1 MPDNN
6 NIPVDATNPASW
18 TTIEKRT
25 VEFDADTRKLDE
37 KIFNSEKLGKQF
49 SFNLLNAFD
58 AIAIKGKSLESVF
71 KSLALSLSSSIL
83 KQAFAPLQ
91 QGLAKQF
98 SGLFGGLLPYANGGV
113 LRGGTP
119 VPFASGGVISSPI
132 AFPLSGGRTG
142 IAGERGAEAIM
153 PLTRGPDGRLG
164 VSAQGG
170 GGPSITINI
179 STPDVESFSR
189 SQTQVAAMIA
199 RAASLG
205 QRNL

>member
-1 MPDNN
+1 MNDPTS
-6 NIPVDATNPASW
+6 ATTNPNDPASW
-18 TTIEKRT
+18 NT
-25 VEFDADTRKLDE
+25 VTERYVYVKADTKQAEDAL
-37 KIFNSEKLGKQF
+37 FNVENLGKRV
-49 SFNLLNAFD
+49 SANLVSGLEGVALR
-58 AIAIKGKSLESVF
+58 GKSLESVL
-71 KSLALSLSSSIL
+71 KSLALSFSSAIL
-83 KQAFAPLQ
+83 KQAMAPLQ
-91 QGLAKQF
+91 NALSGQVAGLLQ
-98 SGLFGGLLPYANGGV
+98 GLLPFANGGV

-142 IAGERGAEAIM
+142 IAGERGPEAIM

-164 VSAQGG
+164 VAAQGG

-179 STPDVESFSR
+179 ATPDVESFSR
-189 SQTQVAAMIA
+189 SQTQIAAMIA